1 MLKYYNRDIPIC
13 QSQIESIYCDTS
25 QSNKAD
31 TQANTKPTTM
41 NDAATATPT
50 THVLANA
57 KCSGVF
63 WQQPYEAY
71 SYRYNVANSTVWRN
85 GIMGDY
91 HLFLRSGNKVYVEV
105 KNVGDAVMS
114 FAELQKNKY
123 LKYYYDI
130 SLLLA
135 NDRDIVIQNTAF
147 NKAYA
152 EIYEETKKRT
162 WSFETAYINYNVGQ
176 QTLKETYEIIPSGN
190 VCYFKINPAD
200 VEKMEYTSPQE
211 LELFHRIYM
220 CRKDVRLGYFL
231 NRAEIYKKIATEY
244 QMAKKHMLID
254 NMATLKGIYN
264 MNDDILTML
273 YNIVIK
279 GDTYE
284 YITSKEESD
293 ALLLEEYPHTDDDDD
308 IFTTIYNERLSGVDA
323 YTAFAATT
331 ATPTT

>member
-1 MLKYYNRDIPIC
+1 
-13 QSQIESIYCDTS
+13 
-25 QSNKAD
+25 
-31 TQANTKPTTM
+31 M
-41 NDAATATPT
+41 NDAALTMNDSVATTTATTAPTTHT

-63 WQQPYEAY
+63 WQQHYEAY
-71 SYRYNVANSTVWRN
+71 SYRYNVANSKVWRN

-91 HLFLRSGNKVYVEV
+91 HLFLRSGDKVYVDV

-135 NDRDIVIQNTAF
+135 NDRDVVIQNTAF

-176 QTLKETYEIIPSGN
+176 QTLKETYEVIPSGN

-200 VEKMEYTSPQE
+200 VEKMEYTLAQG

-244 QMAKKHMLID
+244 QMSKKHMLID
-254 NMATLKGIYN
+254 NMATLKGKYH

-273 YNIVIK
+273 YNNVIK

-284 YITSKEESD
+284 YIKSNEESD
-293 ALLLEEYPHTDDDDD
+293 ALLLEEYPDMDDDDD
-308 IFTTIYNERLSGVDA
+308 NDIFKTIYNERLSGVDA
-323 YTAFAATT
+323 YTAYTAASAADTT
-331 ATPTT
+331 

>member
-1 MLKYYNRDIPIC
+1 MSKVKP
-13 QSQIESIYCDTS
+13 SIYCDIPNRK
-25 QSNKAD
+25 Q
-31 TQANTKPTTM
+31 TTM
-41 NDAATATPT
+41 SN
-50 THVLANA
+50 THDYYTLANA

-91 HLFLRSGNKVYVEV
+91 HLFLRSGDKVYVEV

-114 FAELQKNKY
+114 FEEMLKNKY

-135 NDRDIVIQNTAF
+135 NDRGVVIQNTAF
-147 NKAYA
+147 NKAYD

-162 WSFETAYINYNVGQ
+162 WSFETAYINYNMGQ
-176 QTLKETYEIIPSGN
+176 TYKETYEVIPSGN

-244 QMAKKHMLID
+244 QIAKKHMLID
-254 NMATLKGIYN
+254 NMATLKGKYH

-273 YNIVIK
+273 YNNVIK

-293 ALLLEEYPHTDDDDD
+293 ALLLEEYPHIDDDDD
-308 IFTTIYNERLSGVDA
+308 IFKTIYNELLSGIDA
-323 YTAFAATT
+323 YTAFTTAVATA

>member
-1 MLKYYNRDIPIC
+1 M
-13 QSQIESIYCDTS
+13 S
-25 QSNKAD
+25 
-31 TQANTKPTTM
+31 
-41 NDAATATPT
+41 DAATAANT

-85 GIMGDY
+85 GIKGDY
-91 HLFLRSGNKVYVEV
+91 HLFLRSGDKVYVEV
-105 KNVGDAVMS
+105 RNVGEAVMS
-114 FAELQKNKY
+114 FEEMLKNKY

-130 SLLLA
+130 SLILA
-135 NDRDIVIQNTAF
+135 NDRDVVIQNTAF
-147 NKAYA
+147 NKAYD

-162 WSFETAYINYNVGQ
+162 WSFETAYINYKKDMK
-176 QTLKETYEIIPSGN
+176 QTFKETYEIIPSGN

-200 VEKMEYTSPQE
+200 VEKMEYTSPQG

-220 CRKDVRLGYFL
+220 CRSDVRLGYFL

-254 NMATLKGIYN
+254 NMATLKGKYH

-293 ALLLEEYPHTDDDDD
+293 ALLLEEYPHMDDDDD

-323 YTAFAATT
+323 YTAFATATAT

>member
-1 MLKYYNRDIPIC
+1 MN
-13 QSQIESIYCDTS
+13 DT
-25 QSNKAD
+25 A
-31 TQANTKPTTM
+31 PTM
-41 NDAATATPT
+41 NDAATTATTAPT

-63 WQQPYEAY
+63 WQQHYEAY
-71 SYRYNVANSTVWRN
+71 SYRYNVANSTVLRN

-91 HLFLRSGNKVYVEV
+91 HLFLRSGDKVYVDV

-123 LKYYYDI
+123 LKYYYGI

-135 NDRDIVIQNTAF
+135 NNRDIVIQNTAF
-147 NKAYA
+147 NKAYD

-162 WSFETAYINYNVGQ
+162 WSFETAYINYNMGQ
-176 QTLKETYEIIPSGN
+176 TYKETYEVIPSGN

-200 VEKMEYTSPQE
+200 VEKMEYTSPQG

-220 CRKDVRLGYFL
+220 CRKDVRFGYFL
-231 NRAEIYKKIATEY
+231 NRAGIYKKIATDY

-254 NMATLKGIYN
+254 NMATLKGKYH

-273 YNIVIK
+273 YNNVIK

-293 ALLLEEYPHTDDDDD
+293 ALLLEEYPDMDDDDD
-308 IFTTIYNERLSGVDA
+308 NDIFKTIYNERLSGVDA
-323 YTAFAATT
+323 YTAYTAASAADTT
-331 ATPTT
+331 

>member
-1 MLKYYNRDIPIC
+1 
-13 QSQIESIYCDTS
+13 
-25 QSNKAD
+25 
-31 TQANTKPTTM
+31 M
-41 NDAATATPT
+41 NDAATAATTATATPT

-63 WQQPYEAY
+63 WQRPYEAY

-147 NKAYA
+147 NKAYD
-152 EIYEETKKRT
+152 EIYEETKKRA
-162 WSFETAYINYNVGQ
+162 WSFETAYINYNVCQ
-176 QTLKETYEIIPSGN
+176 QTLKETYDVIPSGN

-220 CRKDVRLGYFL
+220 CRTDVRLGYFL
-231 NRAEIYKKIATEY
+231 NRSVIYKKIATEY
-244 QMAKKHMLID
+244 QIAKKHMLID
-254 NMATLKGIYN
+254 NMATLKGIYH

-293 ALLLEEYPHTDDDDD
+293 ALILETVK
-308 IFTTIYNERLSGVDA
+308 R
-323 YTAFAATT
+323 
-331 ATPTT
+331 